1 MKLILDT
8 ANLDDIK
15 YFNTYYPISGVTTNP
30 TILSREGGD
39 IVKICGIKNEFH
51 FVPSY
56 LFSCR
61 SEWRSYAFSSSVNL

>member
-39 IVKICGIKNEFH
+39 IVKHLHTIREIIG
-51 FVPSY
+51 
-56 LFSCR
+56 
-61 SEWRSYAFSSSVNL
+61 